1 MAVGEMV
8 DRKARI
14 LLALQE
20 PACRVMTASDLA
32 VWLDV
37 PISDRDAFGALL
49 EEMANE
55 GAIVRNRKNRY
66 GLAER
71 LGMTKGRYQGNARGF
86 GFVIDEGGHDIY
98 IGPEDSKGAMDG
110 DIVMAKASGSST
122 DGRRRE
128 GVVIQVIERAHH
140 RVVGRFTELAN
151 GGYVTPDSRKLSG
164 DVRIDPMHDM
174 NAKTGQKV
182 VVNLTRWPDG
192 DLGAEGHILVVLGA
206 ETEPGV
212 DILSVL
218 YQNGISIAFPEAVLA
233 ESDRLPEVPSESDFA
248 GRRDLRALPMVTI
261 DGEDARDLDDAVSL
275 ERLPNGLY
283 RLGVH
288 IADVSHYVREGSA
301 LDREALER
309 GTSVYLPD
317 RVIPMFPQSLSN
329 GLCSL
334 TAQTPRL
341 AFSVVMDVDDAGDV
355 VSHEIF
361 ESVLFIKERMTYTA
375 VRSLLEDDDPE
386 LREQYAALLPMFQDM
401 RRFAAILGERRKE
414 RGSID
419 FSFDESKILVD
430 GEGHPTEIKRVKP
443 NVATHIIEEFMLLC
457 NEIVSEHFNQIR
469 IPFVYRVHEDP
480 DPDKMETLRLFLGTF
495 GYVLPS
501 TGVVHPSDLQA
512 VLQQVKGKPEEKTV
526 GTMMLRSLQKARY
539 SHEHIWHFGLA
550 APYYS
555 HFTSPIRRYPD
566 LLIHRIMKETLSGR
580 MDERRKAHYNKIL
593 PDQARQC
600 SERERAADATE
611 RECVDMKKAEY
622 MQAHVG
628 ETFEGIVS
636 GVAAFGLFVELP
648 NSVEGLV
655 RLASM
660 QDDYYGFNDR
670 NLTLVGEH
678 TGKTWRIGDPMTVLV
693 AKASPEL
700 RQIDFVPA
708 NASPDSEQFPLRDSG
723 NNRYAQ
729 TRGGVARMD
738 GVRPKGNQGGRY
750 GTAGPRGKSGESTG
764 KSGKSTEK
772 SGKTMGKNGTGKTGK
787 DKSGK
792 TTAKNIKRGKG
803 M

>member
-1 MAVGEMV
+1 MPVSEME
-8 DRKARI
+8 DRKSRI
-14 LLALQE
+14 LLALKE
-20 PACRVMTASDLA
+20 PACRAMTASDLA

-37 PISDRDAFGALL
+37 PIADRGAFESLL
-49 EEMANE
+49 DEMAGE
-55 GAIVRNRKNRY
+55 GAIVRNRRNRY

-98 IGPEDSKGAMDG
+98 IGPEDGKGAMDG
-110 DIVMAKASGSST
+110 DTVLAKPGGTST
-122 DGRRRE
+122 DGKRRE
-128 GVVIQVIERAHH
+128 GVVVQILERAHH
-140 RVVGRFTELAN
+140 RVVGRFTELAA

-164 DVRIDPMHDM
+164 DVRIDPLHAMD
-174 NAKTGQKV
+174 AKTGQKV

-192 DLGAEGHILVVLGA
+192 VMAAEGRVLVVLGA

-218 YQNGISIAFPEAVLA
+218 YQNGISIEFPEAVLA
-233 ESDRLPEVPSESDFA
+233 EADRLPEIPSESDFS
-248 GRRDLRALPMVTI
+248 GRRDLRSLPMVTI

-275 ERLPNGLY
+275 ERLPDGLY

-341 AFSVVMDVDDAGDV
+341 AFSVTMDVDGAGDV

-361 ESVLFIKERMTYTA
+361 ESVLNIRERMTYTS
-375 VRSLLEDDDPE
+375 VRALLEDDLPE
-386 LREQYAALLPMFQDM
+386 LRERYGALVPMFQDM
-401 RRFAAILGERRKE
+401 RGLAAILGERRKE

-443 NVATHIIEEFMLLC
+443 DVATNIIEEFMLLC
-457 NEIVSEHFNQIR
+457 NEVVSEHFSHIR

-480 DPDKMETLRLFLGTF
+480 DPDKMDTLRIFLGAF
-495 GYVLPS
+495 GYTLPS

-512 VLQQVKGKPEEKTV
+512 VLRQVKGKPEEKTV

-566 LLIHRIMKETLSGR
+566 LLIHRIMKETLQGR
-580 MDERRKAHYNKIL
+580 MDDRRKAHYNKIL
-593 PDQARQC
+593 PEEARQC

-648 NSVEGLV
+648 DTVEGLV
-655 RLASM
+655 RLSSM
-660 QDDYYGFNDR
+660 QDDYYGFNER

-678 TGKTWRIGDPMTVLV
+678 TGRTWRIGDPMTVLV

-708 NASPDSEQFPLRDSG
+708 GVSADPGQRSLHEAG
-723 NNRYAQ
+723 NNRFTQ
-729 TRGGVARMD
+729 TSGVSSRMD
-738 GVRPKGNQGGRY
+738 GGRQGGRL
-750 GTAGPRGKSGESTG
+750 GERTGSLAKSNSGGKY
-764 KSGKSTEK
+764 
-772 SGKTMGKNGTGKTGK
+772 GKTAHA

-792 TTAKNIKRGKG
+792 RTGKGGKRGKG